1 METNQSTYLT
11 AVNVKI
17 SKPSNQLTDVSFQKS
32 PQITN
37 NISITPEYDTKFS
50 LHQKMETKNQI
61 VEFLK
66 YSSHRSDL
74 LKTEFVNFLIK
85 DENFSGMNES
95 EKFLR
100 EKAIENINSINRNNL
115 EITKKKEEYEKI
127 ILELNR
133 EINNNFQASAEEEEA
148 NYLKRKSELEMQ
160 IKDKKHELG
169 VLQNTYKQE
178 YKERY
183 LIVQKQ
189 KSEVQNLKI
198 NLKQYEKYN
207 ILNKKIS
214 FETNQKE
221 ILLNDVKKYLEQS
234 QKIFS
239 EEIDNKTKT
248 YKDLELEVHI
258 LKQSNES
265 IEKSLNAVIDKRNK
279 VAKLIEQQIDINN
292 FIKNSLENVN
302 NEYFTDKMMLLKNT
316 EMNNVSLDD
325 LIKQYN
331 EMKNKINKLKNDL
344 SNTNQEITYLNQ
356 IIHKLKNE
364 FDEKKEENIKIIKQM
379 NKKYK
384 SDEKEKLE
392 RKRQQ
397 KLILGKIN
405 NLKNKNKGYLYIANS
420 KTNLLILCYKFL
432 FQSANILYKSFESS
446 RIDFNF
452 NLEHKNIYY
461 NEIINSK
468 YYELINIEQKYFNKI
483 LTTNGKIFEE
493 PKKFLIFGLKIF
505 LYFISAINFMV
516 SNVLN
521 LSCFNNE
528 DFIDKFPLSQFNSGI
543 FSFKDNEN
551 KNIRESTNDVVIN
564 KESNKVNI
572 TNFLSQDN
580 KNTYLKHFTQN
591 SSILSKRKEI
601 MGRSV
606 EELINMNK
614 LNNNTDIENTT
625 ATKNFPTR
633 IYFNFM
639 NNENI
644 SNKIKNSRYIKNH
657 PQSTLLSLKRFF
669 SPEDQN
675 NLLGLKS
682 ADLNNKRLNDTKYT
696 RNKMSQRSFENNL
709 SQLKSP
715 LYEKRM
721 NFIKNKN
728 INDSYLSKEYMYE
741 IDIEDYQEKVPK
753 KKIFGNMS
761 KHILKYSGQDQQKQL
776 IFSRMMDLRNLE
788 LQSGNSNNK
797 TTSMNEITDE
807 KINENKFYEMYDKFK
822 KKYFF
827 NAKKKEGLKINN
839 SYKDIKKNKKFN
851 ENSAKNKKVNMP
863 NNINMRKG
871 IKFIRSNS
879 DFFYG
884 VKGNNQ
890 NSIKNKF
897 KKFELPNINNKNKK
911 IKNDNSKIAS

>member
-17 SKPSNQLTDVSFQKS
+17 SKPSNQLTDLSFQKS
-32 PQITN
+32 RPITN

-115 EITKKKEEYEKI
+115 EITKKKEGYEKI

-397 KLILGKIN
+397 KLILGKVN

-420 KTNLLILCYKFL
+420 KT
-432 FQSANILYKSFESS
+432 

-871 IKFIRSNS
+871 IKFIRNNS